1 MATCFLNVKNTR
13 RVAKIGAIALLLGS
27 FFIHDGHAQNQKLR
41 ISGSVNGS
49 GIGYGV
55 SGITA
60 RRSPFYWLL
69 SGNLTL
75 SYWKITA
82 PFSFNISQ
90 QDQTFRYPQPFNQFG
105 ISPTYKYITLHLGY
119 RSLNFS
125 EFTLAGTVFLGA
137 GVEVAPPNS
146 PIKVSAMYGRFAK
159 ARLEGGLNDLE
170 LGIPSYE
177 RWGYGTKITLGKNG
191 QEVDLIVFR
200 GRDDPFS
207 LPDSSANKLKIAP
220 AENFVTGLDLRRNI
234 GNRLSLN
241 IEYALSAYTKDTR
254 DAKAESSS
262 YAYANYLG
270 GLFTP
275 TISSQFNS
283 AFQGQVSYKANA
295 YQLNFKYRRLGPDYK
310 TMGSPFMNNDFEDI
324 TGGVATAFFKNRL
337 NIATNVGVQQNN
349 LNHNQETQVQRFIGS
364 INTSLMF
371 SEKLNASLAYNN
383 FNSSTKLDRFYQQSQ
398 LDRIDT
404 LLYLQVTNSING
416 NVNYS
421 VKRGDITRGV
431 ILGANYQVASDKQ
444 NNNSV
449 FYNANTGYQISN
461 PKKDLNF
468 NANLNYN
475 SNKVSQLTNSFG
487 PTVTINK
494 LLIQKKLKTSFS
506 SSYIQFFQNS
516 ELLNDNI
523 SARITCAYMT
533 KSKHSLGIDLSV
545 LNRSSRIVTTPSFT
559 EFRGGITYNYSFAKE
574 FKRERDDRVSDNLTS
589 DTKKQVKQSKN
600 ANIDRLSALRAKQ
613 NERISILKN
622 RYDENTNV
630 TIIGGKSVDN
640 IDQKTFGSLL
650 EELRKIGVVGP
661 SESFPRIN
669 ELVKYSKTIPT
680 ERTLSVGTKLFKLVK
695 KGDNQPTAATEHSWF
710 TEDQLRMLRTK
721 RANFESMASVPL
733 KNMAEEYDIYEI
745 EAQSDTKIFASEIAP
760 TRQNGYSTSGGAQQI
775 LIVDYTSWGSPIK
788 IGSHIPDSPSPDEG
802 ESSKLRR

>member
-1 MATCFLNVKNTR
+1 VKNIR
-13 RVAKIGAIALLLGS
+13 WSIIVATSLG
-27 FFIHDGHAQNQKLR
+27 FFSQDIYAQNQKLR

-49 GIGYGV
+49 GIGYGA
-55 SGITA
+55 SGIAA

-90 QDQTFRYPQPFNQFG
+90 QDQTFRYPQPFNQLG
-105 ISPTYKYITLHLGY
+105 ISPTYKYVTLHLGY

-146 PIKVSAMYGRFAK
+146 LIKVSAMYGRFAK

-220 AENFVTGLDLRRNI
+220 AENFVTGINLRRNI
-234 GNRLSLN
+234 GNRISLN
-241 IEYALSAYTKDTR
+241 IEYALSAYTRDTR

-262 YAYANYLG
+262 YSYANYLG

-275 TISSQFNS
+275 TISSQFNG
-283 AFQGQVSYKANA
+283 AFQGQMSYKANA

-337 NIATNVGVQQNN
+337 NVATNVGVQQNN
-349 LNHNQETQVQRFIGS
+349 LNHNQETQVKRFIGS
-364 INTSLMF
+364 ITTSFMF
-371 SEKLNASLAYNN
+371 SEKLNVSLAYNN

-421 VKRGDITRGV
+421 VKKGDITRGI

-444 NNNSV
+444 NNNSS
-449 FYNANTGYQISN
+449 FYNANAGYQISN

-468 NANLNYN
+468 NTNLNYN

-487 PTVTINK
+487 PTVTVNK
-494 LLIQKKLKTSFS
+494 LLLQKKVKTSFS

-516 ELLNDNI
+516 ELLNDNF
-523 SARITCAYMT
+523 SARVTCAYLT
-533 KSKHSLGIDLSV
+533 KSKHSFGIDLSF
-545 LNRSSRIVTTPSFT
+545 LNRSSKIVTTPSFT

-574 FKRERDDRVSDNLTS
+574 FKTERDAKVSDDLSQNK
-589 DTKKQVKQSKN
+589 KKQVKDQSKA
-600 ANIDRLSALRAKQ
+600 ANPDVLSALRAKQ
-613 NERISILKN
+613 NERISKLKN
-622 RYDENTNV
+622 KYDENATDF
-630 TIIGGKSVDN
+630 TIIGGKSVED
-640 IDQKTFGSLL
+640 IDQKTFGLL
-650 EELRKIGVVGP
+650 VEEFRKIGVVRP

-669 ELVKYSKTIPT
+669 ELVKYSRTIPT
-680 ERTLSVGTKLFKLVK
+680 KRTLDMGTKLFKLVK
-695 KGDNQPTAATEHSWF
+695 KGDRQPTAATEHSWF
-710 TEDQLRMLRTK
+710 TEDQLRILRAK
-721 RANFESMASVPL
+721 RANFESMTSVPL
-733 KNMAEEYDIYEI
+733 KNMAEDYDIYEI
-745 EAQSDTKIFASEIAP
+745 EAQSDTKVFTSEIAP

-775 LIVDYTSWGSPIK
+775 LIIDYTSWGSPVK
-788 IGSHIPDSPSPDEG
+788 IGSHIPDSPSPAEG
-802 ESSKLRR
+802 DSIKPNRR